1 MKKKYLSTIFFVTAI
16 SLTLSGCNDYKDRQ
30 FEQEVK
36 AANEQI
42 AMNNDDD
49 DPTNDKPVNEKDF
62 KGHVVDFDDDYSNSN
77 GDLYSNVQDI
87 TTDGSGAN
95 ETLPNPDIIGE
106 QYDDSTYSE
115 LVYESLQ
122 TADAKLK
129 EMLEEETLSQRLIN
143 SGNEMSTEEAEHLD
157 NLTGSI
163 SKIITTYINAIDNK
177 DMETC
182 NKCNRALGI
191 IYDLHKEIY
200 EVVIGNKIP
209 EDNEAYLVGDI
220 DNENTIIRG
229 PYMSVFSDKNA
240 LNTTQWLA
248 NMDEYIFDEYVV
260 VENTGEN
267 INVNTSY
274 IVDVTDYNERIAD
287 QLLTIKEDYS
297 DIYGF
302 NPEDVEIRWIGSD
315 EEGSFGFIDKDTKE
329 PYGLVD
335 GLTNNKVN
343 SIVSDQENLENR
355 TINVDTYEQL
365 LQQEKSMETHTKRI

>member
-1 MKKKYLSTIFFVTAI
+1 MKRKYLSTIFFVTAI

-49 DPTNDKPVNEKDF
+49 PTNDKAVNEKDF

-77 GDLYSNVQDI
+77 GDLYDSVKEIIPDETNVH
-87 TTDGSGAN
+87 
-95 ETLPNPDIIGE
+95 EELPNPDLIGE
-106 QYDDSTYSE
+106 EYDNGTDSEIMYD
-115 LVYESLQ
+115 SLKN
-122 TADAKLK
+122 ADAKLK
-129 EMLEEETLSQRLIN
+129 EILEEETLSQRLIN
-143 SGNEMSTEEAEHLD
+143 SGNEMSTEEAEHID

-209 EDNEAYLVGDI
+209 EGNEAYLVGDI

-240 LNTTQWLA
+240 LKTTQWLA

-267 INVNTSY
+267 INANTSY

-315 EEGSFGFIDKDTKE
+315 EEGSFGFINKDTGE
-329 PYGLVD
+329 PYGLID
-335 GLTNNKVN
+335 GLTANTVN
-343 SIVSDQENLENR
+343 AVIQEQKDLENR
-355 TINVDTYEQL
+355 TINVYTYEQL

>member
-1 MKKKYLSTIFFVTAI
+1 MKRKYLSTIFFVTAI

-49 DPTNDKPVNEKDF
+49 PTNDKPVNEKDF

-77 GDLYSNVQDI
+77 GDLYDSVKEIIPDETNVH
-87 TTDGSGAN
+87 
-95 ETLPNPDIIGE
+95 EELPNPDLIGE
-106 QYDDSTYSE
+106 EYDNGTDSEIMYD
-115 LVYESLQ
+115 SLKN
-122 TADAKLK
+122 ADAKLK
-129 EMLEEETLSQRLIN
+129 EILEDETLSQRLIA
-143 SGNEMSTEEAEHLD
+143 SGNEMSTEEAEHID

-163 SKIITTYINAIDNK
+163 SKIITTYIDAIDNK

-200 EVVIGNKIP
+200 EVVIGNKIS
-209 EDNEAYLVGDI
+209 EGNEAYLVGNI

-267 INVNTSY
+267 INANTSY

-315 EEGSFGFIDKDTKE
+315 EEGSFGFINKDTGE
-329 PYGLVD
+329 PYGLID
-335 GLTNNKVN
+335 GLTANTVN
-343 SIVSDQENLENR
+343 AVVQEQNDLENR
-355 TINVDTYEQL
+355 SINVDSYERL
-365 LQQEKSMETHTKRI
+365 LHQEKAMEAHKKNI

>member
-1 MKKKYLSTIFFVTAI
+1 MKKYLSTLFFVTAI
-16 SLTLSGCNDYKDRQ
+16 SLTFTGCNGYKDRQ

-42 AMNNDDD
+42 AMNNDD

-62 KGHVVDFDDDYSNSN
+62 KGHVVDFDDDYANSN

-87 TTDGSGAN
+87 TTDGTGAN

-106 QYDDSTYSE
+106 QYDDSTYSK

-129 EMLEEETLSQRLIN
+129 EMLEEETLSQRLMN
-143 SGNEMSTEEAEHLD
+143 SGNEMSTEEAEHID

-182 NKCNRALGI
+182 NKCNRALGT

-209 EDNEAYLVGDI
+209 EGNEAYLVGDI

-240 LNTTQWLA
+240 LNTTKWLA

-267 INVNTSY
+267 INANTSY
-274 IVDVTDYNERIAD
+274 IVDVDDYNERIAD

-315 EEGSFGFIDKDTKE
+315 EEGSFGFVDKDTKE

-335 GLTNNKVN
+335 RLTNNKVN

>member
-1 MKKKYLSTIFFVTAI
+1 MKRKYLSTIFFVTAI

-49 DPTNDKPVNEKDF
+49 PTNDKPVNEKDF

-77 GDLYSNVQDI
+77 GDLYDSVKEIIPDETNVH
-87 TTDGSGAN
+87 
-95 ETLPNPDIIGE
+95 EELPNPDLIGE
-106 QYDDSTYSE
+106 EYDNGTDSEIMYD
-115 LVYESLQ
+115 SLKN
-122 TADAKLK
+122 ADAKLK
-129 EMLEEETLSQRLIN
+129 EILEDETLSQRLIA
-143 SGNEMSTEEAEHLD
+143 SGNEMSTEEAEHID

-163 SKIITTYINAIDNK
+163 SKIITTYIDAIDNK

-209 EDNEAYLVGDI
+209 EGNEAYLVGDI

-267 INVNTSY
+267 INANTSY

-315 EEGSFGFIDKDTKE
+315 EEGSFGFINKDTGE
-329 PYGLVD
+329 PYGLID
-335 GLTNNKVN
+335 GLTANTVN
-343 SIVSDQENLENR
+343 AVIQEQKDLENR
-355 TINVDTYEQL
+355 TINVYTYEQL

>member
-1 MKKKYLSTIFFVTAI
+1 MKRKYLSTIFFVTAI

-42 AMNNDDD
+42 EMNNDD

-62 KGHVVDFDDDYSNSN
+62 KGHVVDFDNDYSNSN

-87 TTDGSGAN
+87 TTDGTGAN

-106 QYDDSTYSE
+106 QYDDSTYSK

-129 EMLEEETLSQRLIN
+129 EMLEEETLSQRLMN
-143 SGNEMSTEEAEHLD
+143 SGNEMSTEEAEHID

-182 NKCNRALGI
+182 NKCNRALGT

-209 EDNEAYLVGDI
+209 EGNEAYLVGDI

-267 INVNTSY
+267 INANTSY
-274 IVDVTDYNERIAD
+274 IVDVDDYNERIAD

-315 EEGSFGFIDKDTKE
+315 EEGSFGFVDKDTKE

-335 GLTNNKVN
+335 RLTNNKVN

-365 LQQEKSMETHTKRI
+365 LQQEKSMETHTKKI

>member
-16 SLTLSGCNDYKDRQ
+16 SLTLSGCSGYKDRQ
-30 FEQEVK
+30 FEQEIK

-42 AMNNDDD
+42 AMNNDD

-77 GDLYSNVQDI
+77 GDLYDSVKEIVPDETNVH
-87 TTDGSGAN
+87 
-95 ETLPNPDIIGE
+95 EELPNPNLIGE
-106 QYDDSTYSE
+106 EYDNGTDSEIMYD
-115 LVYESLQ
+115 SLKN
-122 TADAKLK
+122 ADAKLK
-129 EMLEEETLSQRLIN
+129 EILEDETLSQRLIA
-143 SGNEMSTEEAEHLD
+143 SGNEMSTEEAEHID

-163 SKIITTYINAIDNK
+163 SKIITTYIDAIDNK

-209 EDNEAYLVGDI
+209 EGNEAYLVGDI
-220 DNENTIIRG
+220 DNENTIIRV
-229 PYMSVFSDKNA
+229 PYMSVLSDKNA

-248 NMDEYIFDEYVV
+248 KMDEFIFDEYVV
-260 VENTGEN
+260 VEKTGEN
-267 INVNTSY
+267 INANTSY

-315 EEGSFGFIDKDTKE
+315 EEGSFGFINKDTGE
-329 PYGLVD
+329 PYGLID
-335 GLTNNKVN
+335 GLTANTVN
-343 SIVSDQENLENR
+343 AVIQEQKDLENR
-355 TINVDTYEQL
+355 TINVYTYEQL

>member
-49 DPTNDKPVNEKDF
+49 PTNDKPVNEKDF

-87 TTDGSGAN
+87 TTDGTGAN

-106 QYDDSTYSE
+106 QYDDSTYSK

-143 SGNEMSTEEAEHLD
+143 SGNEMSTEEAEHID

-209 EDNEAYLVGDI
+209 EGNEAYLVGDI

-267 INVNTSY
+267 INANTSY
-274 IVDVTDYNERIAD
+274 IVDVTDYNERIAN

>member
-1 MKKKYLSTIFFVTAI
+1 
-16 SLTLSGCNDYKDRQ
+16 
-30 FEQEVK
+30 
-36 AANEQI
+36 
-42 AMNNDDD
+42 MNNDD

-62 KGHVVDFDDDYSNSN
+62 KGHVVDFDNDYSNSN

-87 TTDGSGAN
+87 TTDGTGAN

-106 QYDDSTYSE
+106 QYDDSTYSK

-129 EMLEEETLSQRLIN
+129 EMLEEETLSQRLMN
-143 SGNEMSTEEAEHLD
+143 SGNEMSTEEAEHID

-209 EDNEAYLVGDI
+209 EGNEAYLVGDI

-240 LNTTQWLA
+240 LNTTKWLA

-267 INVNTSY
+267 INANTSY
-274 IVDVTDYNERIAD
+274 IVDVDDYNERIAD

-315 EEGSFGFIDKDTKE
+315 EEGSFGFVDKDTKE

-335 GLTNNKVN
+335 RLTNNKVN

-365 LQQEKSMETHTKRI
+365 LQQEKSMETHTKKI

>member
-49 DPTNDKPVNEKDF
+49 PTNDKPVNEKDF

-77 GDLYSNVQDI
+77 GDLYDSVKEIIPDETNVH
-87 TTDGSGAN
+87 
-95 ETLPNPDIIGE
+95 EELPNPDLIGE
-106 QYDDSTYSE
+106 EYDNGTDSEIMYD
-115 LVYESLQ
+115 SLKN
-122 TADAKLK
+122 ADAKLK
-129 EMLEEETLSQRLIN
+129 EILEDETLSQRLIA
-143 SGNEMSTEEAEHLD
+143 SGNEMSTEEAEHID

-163 SKIITTYINAIDNK
+163 SKIITTYIDAIDNK

-200 EVVIGNKIP
+200 EIVIGNKIP
-209 EDNEAYLVGDI
+209 EGNEAYLVGDI

-267 INVNTSY
+267 INANTSY
-274 IVDVTDYNERIAD
+274 IVDVTDYNERLAD

-315 EEGSFGFIDKDTKE
+315 EEGSFGFINKDTGE
-329 PYGLVD
+329 PYGLID
-335 GLTNNKVN
+335 GLTANTVN
-343 SIVSDQENLENR
+343 AVIQEQKDLENR
-355 TINVDTYEQL
+355 TINVYTYEQL

>member
-49 DPTNDKPVNEKDF
+49 PTNDKPVNEKDF

-77 GDLYSNVQDI
+77 GDLYDSVKEIIPDETNVH
-87 TTDGSGAN
+87 
-95 ETLPNPDIIGE
+95 EELPNPDLIGE
-106 QYDDSTYSE
+106 EYDNGTDSEIMYD
-115 LVYESLQ
+115 SLKN
-122 TADAKLK
+122 ADAKLK
-129 EMLEEETLSQRLIN
+129 EILEDETLSQRLIA
-143 SGNEMSTEEAEHLD
+143 SGNEMSTEEAEHID

-163 SKIITTYINAIDNK
+163 SKIITTYIDAIDNK

-209 EDNEAYLVGDI
+209 EGNEAYLVGDI

-267 INVNTSY
+267 INANTSY

-315 EEGSFGFIDKDTKE
+315 EEGSFGFINKDTGE
-329 PYGLVD
+329 PYGLID
-335 GLTNNKVN
+335 GLTANTVN
-343 SIVSDQENLENR
+343 AVIQEQKDLENR
-355 TINVDTYEQL
+355 TINVYTYEQL

>member
-16 SLTLSGCNDYKDRQ
+16 SLTLSGCSGYKDRQ
-30 FEQEVK
+30 FEQEIK

-42 AMNNDDD
+42 AMNNDD

-77 GDLYSNVQDI
+77 GDLYDSVKEIIPD
-87 TTDGSGAN
+87 
-95 ETLPNPDIIGE
+95 ETYVYEELPNPNLIGE
-106 QYDDSTYSE
+106 EYDNGTDSEIMYD
-115 LVYESLQ
+115 SLKN
-122 TADAKLK
+122 ADAKLK
-129 EMLEEETLSQRLIN
+129 EILEDETLSQRLIA
-143 SGNEMSTEEAEHLD
+143 SGNEMSTEEAEHID

-163 SKIITTYINAIDNK
+163 SKIITTYIDAIDNK

-182 NKCNRALGI
+182 NKFNRALGI

-209 EDNEAYLVGDI
+209 EGNEAYLVGDI

-229 PYMSVFSDKNA
+229 PYMSVLSDKNA

-267 INVNTSY
+267 INANTSY

-315 EEGSFGFIDKDTKE
+315 EEGSFGFINKDTGE
-329 PYGLVD
+329 PYGLID
-335 GLTNNKVN
+335 GLTANTVN
-343 SIVSDQENLENR
+343 AVIQEQKDLENR
-355 TINVDTYEQL
+355 TINVYTYEQL

>member
-1 MKKKYLSTIFFVTAI
+1 MKRKYLSTIFFVTAI

-49 DPTNDKPVNEKDF
+49 PTNDKPVNEKDF

-77 GDLYSNVQDI
+77 GDLYDSVKEIIPDETNVH
-87 TTDGSGAN
+87 
-95 ETLPNPDIIGE
+95 EELPNPDLIGE
-106 QYDDSTYSE
+106 EYDNGTDSEIMYD
-115 LVYESLQ
+115 SLKN
-122 TADAKLK
+122 ADAKLK
-129 EMLEEETLSQRLIN
+129 EILEDETLSQRLIA
-143 SGNEMSTEEAEHLD
+143 SGNEMSTEEAEHID

-163 SKIITTYINAIDNK
+163 SKIITTYIDAIDNK

-200 EVVIGNKIP
+200 EVVIGNKIS
-209 EDNEAYLVGDI
+209 EGNEAYLVGNI

-267 INVNTSY
+267 INANTSY

-315 EEGSFGFIDKDTKE
+315 EEGSFGFINKDTGE
-329 PYGLVD
+329 PYGLID
-335 GLTNNKVN
+335 GLTANTVN
-343 SIVSDQENLENR
+343 AVIQEQKDLENR
-355 TINVDTYEQL
+355 TINVYTYEQL

>member
-16 SLTLSGCNDYKDRQ
+16 SLTISGCNDYKDRQ

-42 AMNNDDD
+42 EMNNDD

-87 TTDGSGAN
+87 TTDGTGAN

-143 SGNEMSTEEAEHLD
+143 TGNEMSTEEAEHID

-209 EDNEAYLVGDI
+209 EGKEAYLVGDI

-267 INVNTSY
+267 INANTSY

-343 SIVSDQENLENR
+343 SIVSEQKNLENR

>member
-49 DPTNDKPVNEKDF
+49 PTNDKPVNEKDF

-87 TTDGSGAN
+87 TTDGTGAN

-106 QYDDSTYSE
+106 QYDDSTYSK

-209 EDNEAYLVGDI
+209 EGNEAYLVGDI

-267 INVNTSY
+267 INANTSY
-274 IVDVTDYNERIAD
+274 IVDVDDYNERIAD

>member
-49 DPTNDKPVNEKDF
+49 PTNDKPVNEKDF

-77 GDLYSNVQDI
+77 GDLYDSVKEIIPDETNVH
-87 TTDGSGAN
+87 
-95 ETLPNPDIIGE
+95 EELPNPDLIGE
-106 QYDDSTYSE
+106 EYDNGTDSEIMYD
-115 LVYESLQ
+115 SLKN
-122 TADAKLK
+122 ADAKLN
-129 EMLEEETLSQRLIN
+129 EILEDETLSQRLIA
-143 SGNEMSTEEAEHLD
+143 SGNEMSTEEAEHID
-157 NLTGSI
+157 NLTVSI

-200 EVVIGNKIP
+200 EVVIGNKIS
-209 EDNEAYLVGDI
+209 EGNEAYLVGDI

-267 INVNTSY
+267 INANTSY

-315 EEGSFGFIDKDTKE
+315 EEGSFGFINKDTGE
-329 PYGLVD
+329 PYGLID
-335 GLTNNKVN
+335 GLTANTVKAV
-343 SIVSDQENLENR
+343 IQEQKDLENR
-355 TINVDTYEQL
+355 TINVYTYEQL

>member
-1 MKKKYLSTIFFVTAI
+1 MKRKYLSTIFFVTAI

-49 DPTNDKPVNEKDF
+49 PTNDKPVNEKDF

-77 GDLYSNVQDI
+77 GDLYDSVKEIIPDETNVH
-87 TTDGSGAN
+87 
-95 ETLPNPDIIGE
+95 EELPNPDLIGE
-106 QYDDSTYSE
+106 EYDNGTDSEIMYD
-115 LVYESLQ
+115 SLKN
-122 TADAKLK
+122 ADAKLK
-129 EMLEEETLSQRLIN
+129 EILEDETLSQRLIA
-143 SGNEMSTEEAEHLD
+143 SGNEMSTEEAEHID

-163 SKIITTYINAIDNK
+163 SKIITTYIDAIDNK

-200 EVVIGNKIP
+200 EIVIGNKIP
-209 EDNEAYLVGDI
+209 EGNEAYLVGDI

-267 INVNTSY
+267 INANTSY

-315 EEGSFGFIDKDTKE
+315 EEGSFGFINKDTGE
-329 PYGLVD
+329 PYGLID
-335 GLTNNKVN
+335 GLTANTVN
-343 SIVSDQENLENR
+343 AVIQEQKDLENR
-355 TINVDTYEQL
+355 TINVYTYEQL

>member
-1 MKKKYLSTIFFVTAI
+1 MKKYLSTLFFVTAI
-16 SLTLSGCNDYKDRQ
+16 SLTFTGCNGYKDRQ

-42 AMNNDDD
+42 AMNNDD

-87 TTDGSGAN
+87 TTDGTGAN

-106 QYDDSTYSE
+106 QYDDSTYSK

-129 EMLEEETLSQRLIN
+129 EMLEEETLSQRLMN
-143 SGNEMSTEEAEHLD
+143 SGNEMSTEEAEHID

-182 NKCNRALGI
+182 NKCNRALGT

-209 EDNEAYLVGDI
+209 EGNEAYLVGDI

-240 LNTTQWLA
+240 LNTTKWLA

-267 INVNTSY
+267 INANTSY
-274 IVDVTDYNERIAD
+274 IVDVDDYNERIAD

-315 EEGSFGFIDKDTKE
+315 EEGSFGFVDKDTKE

-335 GLTNNKVN
+335 RLTNNKVN

>member
-1 MKKKYLSTIFFVTAI
+1 MKKYLSTLFFVTAI
-16 SLTLSGCNDYKDRQ
+16 SLTFTGCTGYKDKQ

-42 AMNNDDD
+42 AMNNDD

-87 TTDGSGAN
+87 TTDGTGAN

-106 QYDDSTYSE
+106 QYDDSTYSK

-129 EMLEEETLSQRLIN
+129 EMLEEETLSQRLMN
-143 SGNEMSTEEAEHLD
+143 SGNEMSTEEAEHID

-209 EDNEAYLVGDI
+209 EGNEAYLVGDI

-240 LNTTQWLA
+240 LNTTKWLA

-267 INVNTSY
+267 INANTSY
-274 IVDVTDYNERIAD
+274 IVDVDDYNERIAD

-335 GLTNNKVN
+335 RLTNNKVN

>member
-49 DPTNDKPVNEKDF
+49 PTNDKPVNEKDF

-77 GDLYSNVQDI
+77 GDLYDSVKEIIPDETNVH
-87 TTDGSGAN
+87 
-95 ETLPNPDIIGE
+95 EELPNPDLIGE
-106 QYDDSTYSE
+106 EYDNGTDSEIMYD
-115 LVYESLQ
+115 SLKN
-122 TADAKLK
+122 ADAKLK
-129 EMLEEETLSQRLIN
+129 EILEDETLSQRLIA
-143 SGNEMSTEEAEHLD
+143 SGNEMSTEEAEHID

-163 SKIITTYINAIDNK
+163 SKIITTYIDAIDNK

-209 EDNEAYLVGDI
+209 EGNEAYLVGDI

-267 INVNTSY
+267 INANTSY

-315 EEGSFGFIDKDTKE
+315 EEGSFGFINKDTGE
-329 PYGLVD
+329 PYGLID
-335 GLTNNKVN
+335 GLTANTVKAV
-343 SIVSDQENLENR
+343 IQEQKDLENR
-355 TINVDTYEQL
+355 TINVYTYEQL

>member
-260 VENTGEN
+260 VENTSANADE
-267 INVNTSY
+267 NTSY
-274 IVDVTDYNERIAD
+274 IVDVTDYNERIAN

>member
-1 MKKKYLSTIFFVTAI
+1 MKRKYLSTIFFVTAI

-42 AMNNDDD
+42 EMNNDD

-62 KGHVVDFDDDYSNSN
+62 KGHVVDFDNDYSNSN

-87 TTDGSGAN
+87 TTDGTGAN

-143 SGNEMSTEEAEHLD
+143 TGNEMSTEEAEHID

-209 EDNEAYLVGDI
+209 EGNDTYLVGDI
-220 DNENTIIRG
+220 DNKNTILRG

-267 INVNTSY
+267 INANTSY
-274 IVDVTDYNERIAD
+274 IVDVDDYNERIAD